1 MKRVL
6 LGLLVV
12 GVLAGCLKSESEQK
26 CNYNE
31 CNVIAP
37 AAEIQAVQS
46 YLTNNG
52 ITATQHCSG
61 MFYSITQEGTGVKP
75 NFCNAVT
82 INYEG
87 KLTNGTVF
95 DRAPQAPPNDRPA
108 TFNLAGVIAGFRIGV
123 PLVKTGGKVT
133 LYIPPSLGYGSLQQ
147 GTIPANSILIF
158 NVELLGGQI

>member
-1 MKRVL
+1 MKKVL

-12 GVLAGCLKSESEQK
+12 SVFAGCLKGDNKQE

-31 CNVIAP
+31 CSKVAP
-37 AAEIQAVQS
+37 ASEIQALQS
-46 YLTNNG
+46 YLTSNG

-61 MFYSITQEGTGVKP
+61 LFYSITQEGTGVRP
-75 NFCNAVT
+75 SYCSTVT

-95 DRAPQAPPNDRPA
+95 DRAPQPPPNDRPA
-108 TFNLAGVIAGFRIGV
+108 TFNLADVIAGFRNGV

-133 LYIPPSLGYGSLQQ
+133 LYLPPSLGYGSLQQ
-147 GTIPANSILIF
+147 GSIPANSILIF
-158 NVELLGGQI
+158 NVELLGVQ